1 MTAGDPAGV
10 AHLYVHLPFCA
21 SRCGYCA
28 FVVEVGRE
36 DARDAYLDA
45 LLAELT
51 RERPV
56 LGALDTVYLGGGTP
70 TLMGAERLTRLL
82 GAIAPMLA
90 PGAEV
95 TVEANPETMD
105 EALAAALAGAGVTRV
120 SLGAQSSRPHLLGV
134 LDRRARPGDAERAAR
149 AVRDA
154 GIPRLSMDLM
164 LAVPGQSP
172 ADLAADLE
180 WVVAQGPD
188 HVSWYEL
195 EFKEGSAIARGPHAP
210 PDDDL
215 AADLAWVVA
224 QGPDHVSWY
233 ELEFKE
239 GSAIARGPHALPDD
253 DLAADL
259 YEQAV
264 EGLEG
269 AGYRWYE
276 LANFARPGAEC
287 RHSLAYWHARDY
299 LGLGVG
305 AVSTLGG
312 ERRRNAPGL
321 DRYVAALAA
330 GGDPPRTRE
339 LVDADTRRRERWML
353 ATRLDEP
360 LDMAWAGEP
369 DNPAALAA
377 LEERGLLER
386 RDGTVL
392 LTRRG
397 RLLQNAVV
405 QEIMD
410 FA

>member
-1 MTAGDPAGV
+1 MTPGDPAGV

-21 SRCGYCA
+21 ARCGYCA

-36 DARDAYLDA
+36 DARDAYLQA
-45 LLAELT
+45 VLAELG
-51 RERPV
+51 RERGV

-70 TLMGAERLTRLL
+70 TLMGAGRLAELL
-82 GAIAPMLA
+82 RAIRPLLA

-105 EALAAALAGAGVTRV
+105 AALAQSLAAAGVTRV
-120 SLGAQSSRPHLLGV
+120 SLGAQSSRSHLLGV
-134 LDRRARPGDAERAAR
+134 LDRRARPGDAERAVELIR
-149 AVRDA
+149 QA
-154 GIPRLSMDLM
+154 GIPRLSIDLM

-172 ADLAADLE
+172 HDLAADLE
-180 WVVAQGPD
+180 WVTGLGPD

-215 AADLAWVVA
+215 AADL
-224 QGPDHVSWY
+224 
-233 ELEFKE
+233 
-239 GSAIARGPHALPDD
+239 
-253 DLAADL
+253 

-264 EGLEG
+264 EGLEA

-287 RHSLAYWHARDY
+287 RHSLAYWHAADY

-312 ERRRNAPGL
+312 TRRRNAPGL
-321 DRYVAALAA
+321 DRYMAALAA
-330 GGDPPRTRE
+330 GDDPPRTAE
-339 LVDADTRRRERWML
+339 AVDDDTRRRERWML
-353 ATRLDEP
+353 GTRLDEP
-360 LDMAWAGEP
+360 LDVAWAGPP
-369 DNPAALAA
+369 DNPDALAA
-377 LEERGLLER
+377 LEQRGLLVRGE
-386 RDGTVL
+386 GTVL

-405 QEIMD
+405 QQIMD